1 MANTLLL
8 QVLPFVHPGL
18 AWAALATGVI
28 PILVH
33 LINRRRYRRM
43 PWAAMSFLI
52 AANRRSAKRMRL
64 EQLLLMAVR
73 IAVVLL
79 AGLAVARPYLPDSR
93 LAGLGSSRVHR
104 ILLLDNSLS
113 MQAKRPDGRTRFDAA
128 GAAANR
134 LIASFPPTDGISIV
148 TLADPSQAVIAH
160 AAYDR
165 RFVKDQVAAMEPT
178 QRGTD
183 LVGALNSALRI
194 VRESDAP
201 VGNRVVYV
209 ISDFPVSLWQSD
221 SPQNP
226 TAAARKAGEL
236 ADALGH
242 PATNLNFVRVDPGT
256 GENVAVAGVSPE
268 TPLIGLN
275 VPARFAIEVTNFGPT
290 SVRGLTLQSRLDG
303 QIVRRVSLPTL
314 APGETTAASVST
326 EFSAPGTKM
335 IEARL
340 STSTEDTLAA
350 DDVRNLSIE
359 VRESTPVL
367 LVDGR
372 PGPRLLEGQA
382 GYLATALAP
391 TPPSP
396 PFARG
401 GGTDAAALHPTPAS
415 VRSPGINA
423 GVLRGW
429 RRAALVEPKIISEP
443 ELGGEAL
450 SHYDVVALCNVP
462 HLSYEKWA
470 DLESFVSAGG
480 GLLVCLGDLVSA
492 DNYNRF
498 GFAEGKG
505 LLPGRIGRPTES
517 LANAA
522 ERLGIKL
529 DARPHAI
536 FADFAGHPTSG
547 LFLARVDRYLPISL
561 DPQRGEVILRYT
573 NDAPAMLSASFGSGR
588 VMVWTTTANMEWNNL
603 PGKGDYVAVML
614 GAVASLAPRHGE
626 HRNLTVGD
634 TLREPLSP
642 AESSMTL
649 RMTAG
654 SSPAPEPS
662 VVPFVASPLVG
673 DAEQPLA
680 ASALL
685 AAEFGPVEAAQ
696 VLTLSIGG
704 STRLFAVN
712 TDRGESDLRAA
723 DGAALVAAAG
733 RPINLMT
740 EDEGAEASV
749 AGRSAELSSM
759 LFLVL
764 LALLLGEPWLAR
776 WFGIPHPGR
785 TRRAAAR
792 TAVTTP
798 QSPPFARGGVAGATD
813 PSEPR

>member
-8 QVLPFVHPGL
+8 QTLPFVHPGL
-18 AWAALATGVI
+18 AWAALATGLI

-33 LINRRRYRRM
+33 LINRRRYRRV
-43 PWAAMSFLI
+43 PWAAMSFLL
-52 AANRRSAKRMRL
+52 AANRRSAKRMRI

-73 IAVVLL
+73 ILVMLL

-113 MQAKRPDGRTRFDAA
+113 MQAKRPDGLTRFDAA
-128 GAAANR
+128 GTAANR
-134 LIASFPPTDGISIV
+134 LIASFPPTDGISMV

-165 RFVKDQVAAMEPT
+165 RFVKDQVAAMRPT

-183 LVGALNSALRI
+183 VVGALNAALRI

-221 SPQNP
+221 SPQSP
-226 TAAARKAGEL
+226 TAAARKAAEL
-236 ADALGH
+236 ADALGN
-242 PATNLNFVRVDPGT
+242 PATNLHFVRVDPGT
-256 GENVAVAGVSPE
+256 GDNVAVTGVSPE

-290 SVRGLTLQSRLDG
+290 SVRGLTLQARLDG
-303 QIVRRVSLPTL
+303 PIVRRVSLPKL
-314 APGETTAASVST
+314 APGETTRASVST
-326 EFSAPGTKM
+326 EFSAPGTKV

-350 DDVRNLSIE
+350 DDVRHLSIE

-372 PGPRLLEGQA
+372 PGSRLLEGQA

-391 TPPSP
+391 R
-396 PFARG
+396 AE
-401 GGTDAAALHPTPAS
+401 AAALHPTPAS
-415 VRSPGINA
+415 FGR
-423 GVLRGW
+423 
-429 RRAALVEPKIISEP
+429 RRATLVEPKIISEP
-443 ELGGEAL
+443 ELGGEVL

-462 HLSYEKWA
+462 HLSYEKWV

-498 GFAEGKG
+498 GFAGGKG
-505 LLPGRIGRPTES
+505 LLPGRIGRPPES
-517 LANAA
+517 LAHAA

-529 DARPHAI
+529 DARPHPI

-588 VMVWTTTANMEWNNL
+588 VMVWTTTADMEWNNL

-614 GAVASLAPRHGE
+614 GVVASLAPGHGE

-654 SSPAPEPS
+654 SSPASEPS
-662 VVPFVASPLVG
+662 VVPLAASPRVG

-680 ASALL
+680 PPTRGPTSALL
-685 AAEFGPVEAAQ
+685 AAEFGPLETAQ

-704 STRLFAVN
+704 STRFFAVN

-733 RPINLMT
+733 RSINLMT

-749 AGRSAELSSM
+749 AGRSTELSSM

-776 WFGIPHPGR
+776 WFGIPHPG
-785 TRRAAAR
+785 
-792 TAVTTP
+792 
-798 QSPPFARGGVAGATD
+798 GH
-813 PSEPR
+813 